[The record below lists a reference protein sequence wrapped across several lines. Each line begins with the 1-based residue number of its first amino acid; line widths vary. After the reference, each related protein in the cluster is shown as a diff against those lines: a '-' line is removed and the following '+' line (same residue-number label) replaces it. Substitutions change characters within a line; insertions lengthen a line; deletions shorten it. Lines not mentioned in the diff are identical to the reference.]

1 MSPDNVVKDGGTT
14 VHQLLGEVCV
24 IELGENPVCGP
35 NVVLNNESVNSI
47 AMFVD
52 LVGIGEVVVPDKM
65 LNMSHPYKLENLD
78 GIEKIG
84 EVKQCVDDHQNPAE
98 NDVTTVGV
106 E

>member
-1 MSPDNVVKDGGTT
+1 M
-14 VHQLLGEVCV
+14 
-24 IELGENPVCGP
+24 
-35 NVVLNNESVNSI
+35 VLNNKSVNSI

-84 EVKQCVDDHQNPAE
+84 EVK
-98 NDVTTVGV
+98 
-106 E
+106 